1 MIFPATQCDC
11 CATMNQYITNH
22 YDPTGCCRRGDEPSE
37 VLRLFLDCFPDEDNA
52 ITLSDIESYLATCPE

>member
-1 MIFPATQCDC
+1 
-11 CATMNQYITNH
+11 MNQYIANH